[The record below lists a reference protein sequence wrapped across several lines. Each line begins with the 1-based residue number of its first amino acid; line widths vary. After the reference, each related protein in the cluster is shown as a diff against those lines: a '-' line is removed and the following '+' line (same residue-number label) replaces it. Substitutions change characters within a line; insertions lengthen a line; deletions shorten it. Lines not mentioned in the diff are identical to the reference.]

1 MKRVLIITYYW
12 PPSGGSGVQRWLK
25 MSKYLPEYGWQ
36 PVIYTTEN
44 AEYPVVDPSLEKDVS
59 PQAEVIRR
67 PITEPYSFYKRFLGI
82 KKEETIKAGFASET
96 KKTGWK
102 DKMATWIRGNMF
114 IPDARCWWVKPSV
127 KYLEEYLKEHPV
139 DAIISTGPPHSMH
152 LIAMQLKE
160 DLGIPWIA
168 DFRDPWTEIDF
179 YDDLHLTRWADR
191 KHHRLEYEVLT
202 KADKVVTIG
211 WDGARGLGRLGKR
224 NVRVIPNGYDWDLSQ
239 QNTSEQLSK
248 EFTITHLGVIT
259 PSRNTPQLWSAMKEL
274 KETDPDF
281 AKNLKIKLIGQ
292 VDQSVVQ
299 NLEADGL
306 TENTELVPYIPH
318 DEVLKTQRSSQVL
331 LLLINNTPNAKG
343 ILTGK
348 LFEYLASGRPILCI
362 GPEDGDAARVIKETQ
377 AGQTVGF
384 EDKEQMKEALR
395 NLFQKYRE
403 DGLPYNTSKEVE
415 KYSRKDLA
423 AEYGRLLDR
432 TITEHGHT
440 IPANADNLKRE
451 P

>member
-1 MKRVLIITYYW
+1 
-12 PPSGGSGVQRWLK
+12 
-25 MSKYLPEYGWQ
+25 
-36 PVIYTTEN
+36 
-44 AEYPVVDPSLEKDVS
+44 
-59 PQAEVIRR
+59 
-67 PITEPYSFYKRFLGI
+67 
-82 KKEETIKAGFASET
+82 
-96 KKTGWK
+96 
-102 DKMATWIRGNMF
+102 
-114 IPDARCWWVKPSV
+114 
-127 KYLEEYLKEHPV
+127 
-139 DAIISTGPPHSMH
+139 
-152 LIAMQLKE
+152 
-160 DLGIPWIA
+160 
-168 DFRDPWTEIDF
+168 
-179 YDDLHLTRWADR
+179 
-191 KHHRLEYEVLT
+191 LEYEVLT

-274 KETDPDF
+274 KETNPDF

-292 VDQSVVQ
+292 IDQSVVQ

-348 LFEYLASGRPILCI
+348 LFEYLAAGRPILCI

-377 AGQTVGF
+377 TGCTIGF
-384 EDKEQMKEALR
+384 DEKEKLKDQLLEWFKQYQND
-395 NLFQKYRE
+395 NLTLT
-403 DGLPYNTSKEVE
+403 GPTSIEQ
-415 KYSRKDLA
+415 YSRKSQSERVTA
-423 AEYGRLLDR
+423 LLDQ
-432 TITEHGHT
+432 ITQQ
-440 IPANADNLKRE
+440 
-451 P
+451 